1 MITNTKIAIEGG
13 NQLKGSIRISGSKN
27 ASLPI
32 LAATLLTDDEIII
45 DNLPHLDDISVMIN
59 LLLSFGADIEFL
71 GYGSKLATRGRKI
84 SIKCHDIKS
93 TFAPYDLVNKMRA
106 SIIVLG
112 ALLSRFEEADIS
124 LPGGCAIG
132 IRPINFH
139 LEALKK
145 MGAEIEIKAGHVKA
159 RAKGGLKGAHIKF
172 DKISVGATE
181 NILIAATLAKGITVI
196 ENAALEPEIIALVD
210 MLIAMGAKIS
220 RKDRVFTIEGVT
232 RLSGTS
238 VEVIPDRIEAGSYAL
253 ATLATNGEVELKG
266 IKRDIFASIEDK
278 LNEVGAKLTD
288 TENGVLVKRL
298 HKAKQNINIET
309 TEHPGFPTDM
319 QAQFCA
325 LLSTEGVNSNI
336 SEKIWENR
344 FMHIQELNRMGANI
358 TVSDNIARISSVDQL
373 TGAEVSATDLRAS
386 MALVIAA
393 LSATGKTII
402 ENTHHI
408 DRGYE
413 AFEEKLS
420 RCGAK
425 IYRIVA

>member
-13 NQLKGSIRISGSKN
+13 CKLQGQIRISGSKN

-32 LAATLLTDDEIII
+32 LAATLLTSDKIII
-45 DNLPHLDDISVMIN
+45 DNLPHLNDISVMIN
-59 LLLSFGADIEFL
+59 LLLSFGANVEFI
-71 GYGSKLATRGRKI
+71 GHGSVLSTRGKEI
-84 SIKCHDIKS
+84 AIKCDNIQS

-112 ALLSRFEEADIS
+112 ALLARFEEADIS

-132 IRPINFH
+132 LRPINFH

-145 MGAEIEIKAGHVKA
+145 MGAEIEIESGHVKA
-159 RAKGGLKGAHIKF
+159 RAKGGLKGAHIVF

-181 NILIAATLAKGITVI
+181 NILIAATLAKGTTII
-196 ENAALEPEIIALVD
+196 ENAALEPEVMALVD
-210 MLIAMGAKIS
+210 MLVSMGAKITQ
-220 RKDRVFTIEGVT
+220 KERVFTIEGVDS
-232 RLSGTS
+232 LSAAKVT
-238 VEVIPDRIEAGSYAL
+238 VMPDRIEAGSYAL
-253 ATLATNGEVELKG
+253 ATLITDGEVELKG
-266 IKRDIFASIEDK
+266 INRDVFQSIEQTLLD
-278 LNEVGAKLTD
+278 VGAD
-288 TENGVLVKRL
+288 ITEIEDGLLVKKS
-298 HKAKQNINIET
+298 HKAKNNINIET
-309 TEHPGFPTDM
+309 LEYPGFPTDM

-325 LLSTEGVNSNI
+325 LLAIEGVSSTI

-358 TVSDNIARISSVDQL
+358 TVADSVANITSVDQL
-373 TGAEVSATDLRAS
+373 SGAEVSATDLRAS
-386 MALVIAA
+386 MALIIAA
-393 LSATGKTII
+393 LAAKGRTVID
-402 ENTHHI
+402 NTHHI